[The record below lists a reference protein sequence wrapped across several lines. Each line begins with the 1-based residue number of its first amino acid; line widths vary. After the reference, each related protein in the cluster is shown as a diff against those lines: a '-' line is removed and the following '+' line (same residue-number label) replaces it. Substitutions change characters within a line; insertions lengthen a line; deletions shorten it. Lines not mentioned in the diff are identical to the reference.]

1 MHKLNVPLIRPL
13 RLICFLLFTAVT
25 FCACSSGNKKTANSA
40 APQNDSAVDAPAAI
54 FHNYDSIVFYMEQAY
69 LHGDPK
75 AHFVV
80 GACYYL
86 HEQGDLPEDIPY
98 PAREEADSMLIVAAS
113 QNYQPAKDL
122 IHCLQENNAWH
133 HDFPVNK
140 E

>member
-1 MHKLNVPLIRPL
+1 M
-13 RLICFLLFTAVT
+13 
-25 FCACSSGNKKTANSA
+25 
-40 APQNDSAVDAPAAI
+40 PAAI
-54 FHNYDSIVFYMEQAY
+54 FHNYDSVVFYMEQAY

-122 IHCLQENNAWH
+122 IHCLKTHGEWVLST
-133 HDFPVNK
+133 PESSK
-140 E
+140 